1 MWAWYTAE
9 DRREA
14 AGMAFV
20 VGLGGAVVALAG
32 VLVGGALAG
41 LLSGGLHGF
50 TDPARWAQA
59 LAGLP
64 RHLSDPGVAFGGS
77 FSARLYWMLTILV
90 VAALLAGFV
99 VFGARPMYRALA
111 PTGRGFVTRHQAAQE
126 LSVQACRKRA
136 KTTRPGMSWRERI
149 AASPCDVGIPL
160 HQALPTYA
168 EQFLP
173 LENATGVVAPQQSGK
188 SLMDLIHKVLGAPGG
203 MLNTSTKP
211 ELFLLT
217 ALARERKGSRVSVL
231 DLTGK
236 VAWHRRALWDPTSGP
251 LTVKAARRR
260 ADALVYAT
268 AGQGEDSG
276 SGNHRHFL
284 RRARN
289 MMMAY
294 ILAARASGAPIEEF
308 VRWCQDEG
316 DQTAAN
322 ILKQFPEFSEQ
333 WRELRAG
340 QQLVQETR
348 DGVWDTLRDSISCL
362 TDSQVRQHLLPRSA
376 GQAFDIEK
384 AIRDGE
390 SVYIIGSADDAAVLA
405 PMITAFVQE
414 VFDVA
419 KQVAAANGTLYGWER
434 LDPIFTAVLDEVA
447 NICPLPD
454 LPETLSDSAGRGLL
468 IHYALQSQAQADERW
483 GRAAAALFDNT
494 TALTIF
500 GGLKNKSTLEWV
512 SLLVGE
518 RTEERRSVQV
528 GERWSFGGSRQISSI
543 DRATMGPGKVRLIPR
558 GRALVIHRYLPPIMV
573 RLEPAWKRKDWKQ
586 LQEDAARIRQ
596 GKFGTEPVEGHDPG
610 QRNQTSPGSNPQLTT
625 AGAAGQH
632 GLTVTGYE
640 AGS

>member
-1 MWAWYTAE
+1 MWTWYTAE

-14 AGMAFV
+14 AGMAFLVGLAGLV
-20 VGLGGAVVALAG
+20 VGLAG
-32 VLVGGALAG
+32 VLVGGAVAG

-50 TDPARWAQA
+50 TDPARWAHA

-64 RHLSDPGVAFGGS
+64 HHLSDPATPFGGS
-77 FSARLYWMLTILV
+77 FSPGLYWTLTILCI
-90 VAALLAGFV
+90 AGLLAGFV
-99 VFGARPMYRALA
+99 MFGARPMYRALA
-111 PTGRGFVTRHQAAQE
+111 PTGRGFVTRHQAAKE
-126 LSVQACRKRA
+126 LSVQACRRRA
-136 KTTRPGMSWRERI
+136 KTTRPGLSWRKRLS
-149 AASPCDVGIPL
+149 ASPCDVGIPL

-168 EQFLP
+168 DQFLP
-173 LENATGVVAPQQSGK
+173 LENATGVIAPQQSGK
-188 SLMDLIHKVLGAPGG
+188 SLMDLIHKILGAPGG

-217 ALARERKGSRVSVL
+217 GLARERKGSRVSVL
-231 DLTGK
+231 DLTGQ

-251 LTVKAARRR
+251 LTVKSARRR

-289 MMMAY
+289 MMVAY

-362 TDSQVRQHLLPRSA
+362 TDSQVRQHLLPRTSA
-376 GQAFDIEK
+376 EAFDIER
-384 AIRDGE
+384 AVREGE
-390 SVYIIGSADDAAVLA
+390 SVYIIGSEDDAAVLA

-414 VFDVA
+414 VLDVA
-419 KQVAAANGTLYGWER
+419 RQVAATNGTLYGWER
-434 LDPIFTAVLDEVA
+434 LDPVFTAVLDEVA

-468 IHYALQSQAQADERW
+468 IHYALQSQAQADQRW

-500 GGLKNKSTLEWV
+500 GGLKTESTLKWV

-518 RTEERRSVQV
+518 RTEERRSIQV
-528 GERWSFGGSRQISSI
+528 GERWTFGGSGQISSI
-543 DRATMGPGKVRLIPR
+543 ERATMEPGKVRLIPR
-558 GRALVIHRYLPPIMV
+558 GRAVVIHRYLPPVMV
-573 RLEPAWKRKDWKQ
+573 RLKPAWKRKDWKQ
-586 LQEDAARIRQ
+586 LQDDARQIRQ
-596 GKFGTEPVEGHDPG
+596 GKFRTEPIEGHHPDEPN
-610 QRNQTSPGSNPQLTT
+610 QRAHGPSHELTT
-625 AGAAGQH
+625 VGVDGQH
-632 GLTVTGYE
+632 V
-640 AGS
+640 